1 MKLVDIL
8 KTANHNLFRNK
19 TRTFLTILAVF
30 IGSFVIILSNA
41 INTGVNDF
49 IDRQVETIGGDGFIE
64 IMPAAAYDQVAAMMN
79 SGSKVREYNEQTG
92 SVMSASISDED
103 FEELKRVDGVKNLEI
118 FHMQST
124 EWMRLAGA
132 EKKYNVSVE
141 YFPSTSINVDLSAGR
156 MTDDETTSKY
166 EIIITEDWLKPFE
179 FESAEDAPGKTVE
192 IAIKQT
198 AKCYITPDACTAT
211 VEAEIVGVQAPGV
224 LSMDGDLHINK
235 ALDQKLY
242 ELSTEGIPES
252 NLENFYAVGDIDP
265 DKVDEIRSK
274 FKEIGSGYDFITI
287 ADTVSMIRTFFDVIL
302 IVFNIFGGIALLAA
316 AIGIINTLF
325 MSVQERTREIGLEKA
340 LGMGNGKIFTAFS
353 CEAILLGFW
362 GSVVGI
368 AVSMAI
374 GYAANA
380 IAHETFLSDFPT
392 FQLVVFNPINMLIIT
407 AIIMLIAFVAGTA
420 PARKASRQ
428 NPIDALR
435 YE

>member
-1 MKLVDIL
+1 MKLIDII

-49 IDRQVETIGGDGFIE
+49 IDKQVETIGGDGFIE
-64 IMPAAAYDQVAAMMN
+64 VMPAAAYDQVAAMMN

-92 SVMSASISDED
+92 SMMSASISDED
-103 FEELKRVDGVKNLEI
+103 FEKLKQIDGVKKLEI

-124 EWMRLAGA
+124 EWMRLLGSD
-132 EKKYNVSVE
+132 KKFNVSVE

-156 MTDDETTSKY
+156 MTDDNSDSAY
-166 EIIITEDWLKPFE
+166 EIIINEDWLEPFE
-179 FESAEDAPGKTVE
+179 LKSAEEALGKKVE
-192 IAIKQT
+192 IAIKQS
-198 AKCYITPDACTAT
+198 ALCYIKPNDCVAT

-224 LSMDGDLHINK
+224 LSMDGDLHISK
-235 ALDQKLY
+235 ALDQRLY
-242 ELSTEGIPES
+242 ELSIEGVPES
-252 NLENFYAVGDIDP
+252 NVENYYAVGDIDP
-265 DKVDEIRSK
+265 DKVDEIRK
-274 FKEIGSGYDFITI
+274 QFKETGSGYDFITI

-368 AVSMAI
+368 ACSMVI
-374 GYAANA
+374 GYAINA
-380 IAHETFLSDFPT
+380 LAHESFLSDFPT
-392 FQLVVFNPINMLIIT
+392 FTLVIFNPANMLIIT
-407 AIIMLIAFVAGTA
+407 VIIMLIAFIAGTA
-420 PARKASRQ
+420 PARRASRQ